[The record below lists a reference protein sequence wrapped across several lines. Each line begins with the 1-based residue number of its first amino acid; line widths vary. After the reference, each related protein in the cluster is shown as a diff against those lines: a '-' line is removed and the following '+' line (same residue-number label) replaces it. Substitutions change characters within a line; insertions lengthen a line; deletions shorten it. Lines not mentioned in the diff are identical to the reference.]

1 MWKFSDNI
9 WVFFGKVE
17 NPLKGISL
25 GLYPSLHLVGNK
37 VEIPPNVECFEAKT
51 EKEYCQPACVADCM
65 RKITLG
71 YSTSLEYNFTSVKSL
86 LTERPSAIGY
96 SPVKT

>member
-9 WVFFGKVE
+9 RVFFSKVE
-17 NPLKGISL
+17 NLLKGISL

-37 VEIPPNVECFEAKT
+37 VEIPPNVECFEVKT
-51 EKEYCQPACVADCM
+51 EKEYCQPACVADFM
-65 RKITLG
+65 RKIMIR
-71 YSTSLEYNFTSVKSL
+71 YSTSLEHNFTSVRSL
-86 LTERPSAIGY
+86 MTERPSAIGY